1 VAKIPLAL
9 LDQIVADEVGGTG
22 QVERRTGEQLNPIS
36 ITIREAVRELGYDA
50 AVYWIHGGMPEVFSM
65 PGFDPAAVSFSSR
78 CVEVGSTLKRLL
90 ENVGSMG
97 NTVVPVSKQVFLEI
111 MAELALKNGD
121 GATAVFLISQAALA
135 SPVVTFAPSNL
146 AGLEMEQYGETYI
159 AVWFYGLLHELGHVR
174 AERNPDRGGVSPEY
188 LRWLADIAVPDRY
201 ASVVREAREAA
212 EPNARYPLNEEHLRK
227 EVIAD
232 RFAADIMWRV
242 TEAVL
247 DLEKRRES
255 FDPFALAFEMLD
267 MFDVFGVM
275 STCKLI
281 ADHASK
287 LGSDIR
293 DEMSL
298 GLAHQVRLND
308 VIRHAAELLAVHEVP
323 AAGRRLDAD
332 EWLRVLGRIYTERRG
347 RWSEI
352 EAGRDQA
359 MRIALCRWEQEPDCG
374 SALVRRLREKMPL
387 VERVLLSRLLDLAG
401 ALSID
406 HPDLRK
412 LDTVVKSPDAE
423 PDTDSYRVPLV
434 FILDDFH
441 LPLGVDSRYGYLI
454 FAFTSNSESYAD
466 YLRLAW
472 RGLPPEAAIQEAS
485 IRCNWEYELTTICL
499 GLLPD
504 ELRLKARIVVEGTP
518 LFRRLMGEL
527 SDGTIW
533 AQA

>member
-1 VAKIPLAL
+1 MAKIPLAL

-36 ITIREAVRELGYDA
+36 ITIREAIRELGYDA
-50 AVYWIHGGMPEVFSM
+50 AVYWIDGGMPEVFSM

-90 ENVGSMG
+90 ESVGIMG
-97 NTVVPVSKQVFLEI
+97 NAVVPVSKQVLLEI

-121 GATAVFLISQAALA
+121 CATAVFLISQAALA
-135 SPVVTFAPSNL
+135 SPAVTFAPSSL
-146 AGLEMEQYGETYI
+146 LGLEMEQYGETYI

-174 AERNPDRGGVSPEY
+174 AERNPDASGVSPEY
-188 LRWLADIAVPDRY
+188 LRWLAGFAVPDRY
-201 ASVVREAREAA
+201 ASVVREARETAGPGA
-212 EPNARYPLNEEHLRK
+212 TYPLNEEHLRK

-232 RFAADIMWRV
+232 RFAADIMWRA
-242 TEAVL
+242 TEALL
-247 DLEKRRES
+247 DMEERRDS
-255 FDPFALAFEMLD
+255 FDPFALTFAMLD

-287 LGSDIR
+287 LGSDICG
-293 DEMSL
+293 EMSVA
-298 GLAHQVRLND
+298 LAHQVRLND
-308 VIRHAAELLAVHEVP
+308 VIRYAAELLAVHEVP

-332 EWLRVLGRIYTERRG
+332 EWLSLLGKIYTEKRG
-347 RWSEI
+347 RWSGI

-374 SALVRRLREKMPL
+374 SALVRRLREKLPL
-387 VERVLLSRLLDLAG
+387 AERVLLSRLLDLAR

-412 LDTVVKSPDAE
+412 LDAVMKSPDAE
-423 PDTDSYRVPLV
+423 PGTDSYRVPLI
-434 FILDDFH
+434 FTLDNFD
-441 LPLGVDSRYGYLI
+441 LPLGVNSRYGYLI
-454 FAFTSNSESYAD
+454 FAFNSNDESYAN
-466 YLRLAW
+466 YLRLA
-472 RGLPPEAAIQEAS
+472 RRDLPPGAVIQEAS
-485 IRCNWEYELTTICL
+485 INCNWQYELTTICL

-504 ELRLKARIVVEGTP
+504 EMRLKARVVVEGTP

-527 SDGTIW
+527 VGGTIW
-533 AQA
+533 AHA